1 MNVDE
6 FFTGYELSRPLFD
19 ALKAV
24 IDDIGPAEQQV
35 TKSQIA
41 FRRRK
46 AFAWAWI
53 PDKYLHG
60 RHALLVLSIALPY
73 RDDSPRWKQIVE
85 PSPGRFMHHLEWH
98 AETDIDQQIRARL
111 REAWAFAA

>member
-60 RHALLVLSIALPY
+60 RHAPLVLSIALPY

-85 PSPGRFMHHLEWH
+85 PSPGRFMHHLELH